1 VVVERRGTPL
11 NYTSKRNLN
20 HDSWTPLGDHD
31 DDAEFRLDPKIVLS
45 TRHNNIS
52 QYLFRIYNPSI

>member
-1 VVVERRGTPL
+1 VIVERRGTPL

-31 DDAEFRLDPKIVLS
+31 DDAEFRLDPKIVCRLVTIS
-45 TRHNNIS
+45 HN
-52 QYLFRIYNPSI
+52 IYSGFTI